1 MTGVLSWRGSWA
13 QRTINSETGTRF
25 NQPCTGWTGSGKT
38 AKTCA
43 GETSYSHSNNEDSS
57 EGYATFKGFQIFG
70 RTGLTC
76 LGRCADRS
84 TGIKLIGTRIAI
96 GIPQGT
102 YARIAPQSGLVY
114 KESIGIGCGV
124 IDASYTG
131 EVKVIIKNYGKKD
144 YQVQEGDRIAQMI
157 IEN

>member
-1 MTGVLSWRGSWA
+1 
-13 QRTINSETGTRF
+13 
-25 NQPCTGWTGSGKT
+25 
-38 AKTCA
+38 
-43 GETSYSHSNNEDSS
+43 
-57 EGYATFKGFQIFG
+57 
-70 RTGLTC
+70 